1 QLLVGLGCSS
11 RVALTSRDPTL
22 FEQRLR
28 VFARLPSIDR
38 FARTRCGVRDIRRW
52 VYGGITRRLDVRFC
66 VGSHAVGDTHRP
78 TFARGQSS
86 NRHRA
91 VRPLN
96 LHRPTTHADLDV
108 LCRFTPRRLLV
119 FHVDAEA
126 STRYSHDD
134 PRRLNVEL
142 SLGVVDDIAL

>member
-1 QLLVGLGCSS
+1 
-11 RVALTSRDPTL
+11 
-22 FEQRLR
+22 
-28 VFARLPSIDR
+28 
-38 FARTRCGVRDIRRW
+38 
-52 VYGGITRRLDVRFC
+52 
-66 VGSHAVGDTHRP
+66 
-78 TFARGQSS
+78 S

-142 SLGVVDDIAL
+142 SLGVVDDIALDLALFEFESELVSDLLLYAQPAVGRELHTRAVFEIDRKAVRIRFQGRLLQRRD